1 MEQVLKAKMEKRENN
16 SRYSRIES
24 ERRRRR
30 GCRSCGCGCGSGGC
44 GEDGD
49 VGECIVKFNLVEFD
63 LLDGR

>member
-30 GCRSCGCGCGSGGC
+30 GCRSCGCGCGSGGS
-44 GEDGD
+44 
-49 VGECIVKFNLVEFD
+49 
-63 LLDGR
+63 